1 MLLTGTGIPPS
12 LPLPHSLPL
21 SLPLQRARATWPSR
35 SPNVTKRSWSRE
47 AVASWIS
54 IFLATPSNMLSQSH
68 KPQHPLQLALAVCKQ
83 RPTLLHLEKGSFCLF
98 LIDLCNNRHTNS
110 YIIHLSMYLF
120 TQEAFI
126 DILLYSGTFWDAEI
140 VATMNKRDKF
150 PAHVQLIFYQGRWTT
165 NKYISSGQSC

>member
-1 MLLTGTGIPPS
+1 MLGDAADRNRNSSLTPSASQLAFKPPPS
-12 LPLPHSLPL
+12 ES
-21 SLPLQRARATWPSR
+21 RATWPSR
-35 SPNVTKRSWSRE
+35 SPNVTKGSWSRE

-126 DILLYSGTFWDAEI
+126 DILLYSGTF
-140 VATMNKRDKF
+140 
-150 PAHVQLIFYQGRWTT
+150 
-165 NKYISSGQSC
+165 